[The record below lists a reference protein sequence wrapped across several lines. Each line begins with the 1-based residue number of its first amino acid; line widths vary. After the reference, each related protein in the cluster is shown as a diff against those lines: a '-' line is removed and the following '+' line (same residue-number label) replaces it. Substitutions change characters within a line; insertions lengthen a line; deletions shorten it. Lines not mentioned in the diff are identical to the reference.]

1 MDHSRMG
8 HGGML
13 SGEGMDHGG
22 MDHGDGGHGG
32 HGGGG
37 GNMPMCNMNMLFTW
51 DTTNLC
57 IVFRQWHVTGRASL
71 IFSLLAIV
79 AICAG
84 YEALREGT
92 RKYELWLS
100 NKEVAYTRNGRHDEE
115 RYQDNAAANH
125 DYEQGQEQVAETTPF
140 LGIERIGGGG
150 AGSSSEPPLGQRAR
164 ILKAVLYGVQNFYAF
179 MIMLLFMT
187 YNGYVMIAVA
197 VGAGLGYYL
206 FGSRTR
212 ATKETACH

>member
-1 MDHSRMG
+1 MDHS
-8 HGGML
+8 H
-13 SGEGMDHGG
+13 MDHGG

-32 HGGGG
+32 HGGHGG
-37 GNMPMCNMNMLFTW
+37 GMATCNMNMLFTW
-51 DTTNLC
+51 DTTDLC

-84 YEALREGT
+84 YEAVREAA

-100 NKEVAYTRNGRHDEE
+100 NQEVAYK
-115 RYQDNAAANH
+115 
-125 DYEQGQEQVAETTPF
+125 
-140 LGIERIGGGG
+140 RIGGAGG
-150 AGSSSEPPLGQRAR
+150 PPSATPVSQPAR
-164 ILKAVLYGVQNFYAF
+164 IVKAVL
-179 MIMLLFMT
+179 LLFMT

-197 VGAGLGYYL
+197 VGIGLGYYI
-206 FGSRTR
+206 FGSRTP

>member
-1 MDHSRMG
+1 MDHS
-8 HGGML
+8 H
-13 SGEGMDHGG
+13 MDHSHMDHAG

-32 HGGGG
+32 
-37 GNMPMCNMNMLFTW
+37 MAMCKMNMLFTW

-57 IVFRQWHVTGRASL
+57 IVFRQWHVTGTASL

-92 RKYELWLS
+92 RRYELWLS
-100 NKEVAYTRNGRHDEE
+100 TKDASYNND
-115 RYQDNAAANH
+115 DSNH
-125 DYEQGQEQVAETTPF
+125 VEQGQEQVAETTPF
-140 LGIERIGGGG
+140 LGIERIGSG
-150 AGSSSEPPLGQRAR
+150 AGNSAEAPISQRAR
-164 ILKAVLYGVQNFYAF
+164 IVKAVLYGVQNFYAF

-187 YNGYVMIAVA
+187 YNGFVMIAVA

-206 FGSRTR
+206 FGSHTR

>member
-1 MDHSRMG
+1 MDHSHMN
-8 HGGML
+8 HG
-13 SGEGMDHGG
+13 D

-37 GNMPMCNMNMLFTW
+37 GMPMPMCKMNMLFTW

-57 IVFRQWHVTGRASL
+57 IVFRQWHVTGSASL
-71 IFSLLAIV
+71 VFSLLAIV

-100 NKEVAYTRNGRHDEE
+100 NQEVAHNSRAHGED
-115 RYQDNAAANH
+115 RYQDDEPTH
-125 DYEQGQEQVAETTPF
+125 GREQVAETTPF
-140 LGIERIGGGG
+140 LGIERIGGGV
-150 AGSSSEPPLGQRAR
+150 GSSSESPIGQRAR
-164 ILKAVLYGVQNFYAF
+164 ILKAVLYGLQNFYAF

-206 FGSRTR
+206 FGSHTR

>member
-1 MDHSRMG
+1 MDHS
-8 HGGML
+8 H
-13 SGEGMDHGG
+13 MDHGD

-37 GNMPMCNMNMLFTW
+37 GMPMCNMNMLFTW

-100 NKEVAYTRNGRHDEE
+100 NKEAAYN
-115 RYQDNAAANH
+115 RYQDNAAATRDH
-125 DYEQGQEQVAETTPF
+125 EQGQDQVAETTPF

-150 AGSSSEPPLGQRAR
+150 AGGTSESPVGQRAR
-164 ILKAVLYGVQNFYAF
+164 IVKAVLYGVQNFYAF

-187 YNGYVMIAVA
+187 YNGYVMVAVA

-206 FGSRTR
+206 FGSHTR

>member
-100 NKEVAYTRNGRHDEE
+100 NKEVAYNSSRARNGRHDEE

-125 DYEQGQEQVAETTPF
+125 DYEQGH
-140 LGIERIGGGG
+140 
-150 AGSSSEPPLGQRAR
+150 SSEPPLGQRAR

>member
-1 MDHSRMG
+1 MDHS
-8 HGGML
+8 H
-13 SGEGMDHGG
+13 MDHSHMDHAG

-32 HGGGG
+32 
-37 GNMPMCNMNMLFTW
+37 MAMCKMNMLFTW

-57 IVFRQWHVTGRASL
+57 IVFRQWHVTGATSL
-71 IFSLLAIV
+71 VFSLLAIV

-84 YEALREGT
+84 YEALREAT
-92 RKYELWLS
+92 RKYELWLAT
-100 NKEVAYTRNGRHDEE
+100 KEASYSSRARHED
-115 RYQDNAAANH
+115 RYQDNDNSNNV
-125 DYEQGQEQVAETTPF
+125 EQGQEQAAETTPF
-140 LGIERIGGGG
+140 LGIERIGSG
-150 AGSSSEPPLGQRAR
+150 AGTSSEAPIGQRAR
-164 ILKAVLYGVQNFYAF
+164 IVKAVLYGVQNFYAF

-206 FGSRTR
+206 FGSHTR

>member
-1 MDHSRMG
+1 MDHS
-8 HGGML
+8 H
-13 SGEGMDHGG
+13 MDHGG

-37 GNMPMCNMNMLFTW
+37 GGMPMCNMNMLFTW

-57 IVFRQWHVTGRASL
+57 IVFRQWHVTGTASL

-92 RKYELWLS
+92 RKYESWLS
-100 NKEVAYTRNGRHDEE
+100 NKETAYK
-115 RYQDNAAANH
+115 RYQDEATTHH
-125 DYEQGQEQVAETTPF
+125 DREQGQEQVAETTPF

-150 AGSSSEPPLGQRAR
+150 AGGPSESPVGERAR
-164 ILKAVLYGVQNFYAF
+164 IVKAVLYGVQNFYAF

>member
-1 MDHSRMG
+1 MDHS
-8 HGGML
+8 H
-13 SGEGMDHGG
+13 
-22 MDHGDGGHGG
+22 MDHGDMDHGGGHGG

-37 GNMPMCNMNMLFTW
+37 GSMPMCNMNMLFTW

-57 IVFRQWHVTGRASL
+57 IVFRQWHITGPASL
-71 IFSLLAIV
+71 VFSLLAIV

-84 YEALREGT
+84 YEALREAT
-92 RKYELWLS
+92 RRYEQWLS
-100 NKEVAYTRNGRHDEE
+100 SKEGGYNRF
-115 RYQDNAAANH
+115 YQDHDDDDLAANSTPIRTR
-125 DYEQGQEQVAETTPF
+125 GQEHLTETTPF
-140 LGIERIGGGG
+140 LGIERIGGGN
-150 AGSSSEPPLGQRAR
+150 SSSANNSSPESPLGQRAR
-164 ILKAVLYGVQNFYAF
+164 IVKAVLYGIQNFYAF